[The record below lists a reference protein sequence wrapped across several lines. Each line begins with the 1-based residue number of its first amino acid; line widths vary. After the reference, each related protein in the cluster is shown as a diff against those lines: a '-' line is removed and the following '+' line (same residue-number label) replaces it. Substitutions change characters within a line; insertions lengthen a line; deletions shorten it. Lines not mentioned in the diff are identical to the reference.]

1 MGEIVFAAK
10 VTHVPTMYLSEQEG
24 PLKGCREPAIA
35 SHRKMGKMLRAA
47 GADTIVVLD
56 THWLVNAGY
65 HVSASPRFKGTFTSH
80 EFPHFIQDME
90 YDYRG
95 NPELG
100 AAIAAAASA
109 RGVHTR
115 VHHTES
121 LTLEYGSL
129 VPLRYQNPD
138 GALRV
143 VSVAAWCMKADLDES
158 RVFGEALAA
167 AVAASDAKVALLASG
182 SLSHQLWPSRLADA
196 GIFKISSK
204 FNELVDR
211 LVLDLWSRGRIAEF
225 LEMLPDYARHCMGEG
240 GMHDTAMLFGALGWD
255 RYRGHGEALCDY
267 FPSSGTGQVNVVF
280 TPPARAV

>member
-1 MGEIVFAAK
+1 
-10 VTHVPTMYLSEQEG
+10 
-24 PLKGCREPAIA
+24 
-35 SHRKMGKMLRAA
+35 
-47 GADTIVVLD
+47 
-56 THWLVNAGY
+56 
-65 HVSASPRFKGTFTSH
+65 
-80 EFPHFIQDME
+80 ME

-95 NPELG
+95 NVELG
-100 AAIAAAASA
+100 AAIAAVATA

-182 SLSHQLWPSRLADA
+182 SLSHQLWPSRRADE

-211 LVLDLWSRGRIAEF
+211 LVLDLWARGRIAEF

-255 RYRGHGEALCDY
+255 RYRGRGEALCDY

-280 TPPARAV
+280 TPPPRVA

>member
-1 MGEIVFAAK
+1 
-10 VTHVPTMYLSEQEG
+10 
-24 PLKGCREPAIA
+24 
-35 SHRKMGKMLRAA
+35 
-47 GADTIVVLD
+47 
-56 THWLVNAGY
+56 
-65 HVSASPRFKGTFTSH
+65 
-80 EFPHFIQDME
+80 ME

-95 NPELG
+95 NVELG
-100 AAIAAAASA
+100 AAIAAVATA

-211 LVLDLWSRGRIAEF
+211 LVLDLWAQGRTAEF

-255 RYRGHGEALCDY
+255 RYRGRGETLCDY

-280 TPPARAV
+280 TPPPRVA

>member
-1 MGEIVFAAK
+1 MGQIVFAAK

-35 SHRKMGKMLRAA
+35 SHRRMGEMVRAA

-65 HVSASPRFKGTFTSH
+65 HVSASPRFTGTFTSH
-80 EFPHFIQDME
+80 EFPHFIKDMK

-95 NPELG
+95 NVELG
-100 AAIAAAASA
+100 DAIAAEATR

-138 GALRV
+138 GKLRV
-143 VSVAAWCMKADLDES
+143 VSVAAWCMKADIDES
-158 RVFGEALAA
+158 RTFGEALAA
-167 AVAASDAKVALLASG
+167 AVEGSDAKVALLASG
-182 SLSHQLWPSRLADA
+182 SLSHQLWSNRLVEA
-196 GIFKISSK
+196 GTFRISSK

-211 LVLDLWSRGRIAEF
+211 LVLDLWATGRIAEF
-225 LEMLPDYARHCMGEG
+225 LEMLPDYARHCTGEG

-255 RYRGHGEALCDY
+255 RYRGRGEALCDY

-280 TPPARAV
+280 TLPARAA